1 MAAGNIASLMLE
13 HTLTS
18 TRLSKK
24 LDSSLSVHGLSY
36 TEFVI
41 MHRLQASHS
50 GSLSRIALAES
61 VGVTASGVTR
71 LLAPMEKNNIVLKVA
86 NPRDARQS
94 LVGLTE
100 VGQEL
105 YADASV
111 SFEHACKAAFSLFE
125 DQELVQLMQLLNK
138 IKC

>member
-1 MAAGNIASLMLE
+1 MTIENIASLMLE

-18 TRLSKK
+18 TLLSKK
-24 LDSSLSVHGLSY
+24 LDTSLSAHGVSY

-41 MHRLQASHS
+41 MHHLYNSQNGA
-50 GSLSRIALAES
+50 LSRIALADS
-61 VGVTASGVTR
+61 VGLTASGITR
-71 LLAPMEKNNIVLKVA
+71 LLAPMEKNNVILKVA

-100 VGQEL
+100 VGKEL
-105 YADASV
+105 YSDASV
-111 SFEHACKAAFSLFE
+111 SFEHACKTAFSLFE
-125 DQELVQLMQLLNK
+125 DEEILQLMKLLNK

>member
-1 MAAGNIASLMLE
+1 MTVKNIVSLMLE

-18 TRLSKK
+18 TLLSKK
-24 LDSSLSVHGLSY
+24 LDTSLSAHGLSY

-41 MHRLQASHS
+41 MHRLQSSPS

-61 VGVTASGVTR
+61 VGLTASGVTR

-100 VGQEL
+100 VGKEL
-105 YADASV
+105 YADSAV
-111 SFEHACKAAFSLFE
+111 SFEQACEAAFALFE
-125 DQELVQLMQLLNK
+125 PEEIEQLMKLLNK